1 MSKILLFIFVSILMV
16 GCATSPS
23 NTDEAKALNQ
33 KLPFRDAST
42 MEGATTKYKISI
54 AVTGVDEDIQEIY
67 FSDPLESQGY
77 IPLLVTITNNAPQD
91 VLVRSLET
99 VLVSGDKIIPQADAD
114 LLKKKVRNSVTT
126 FPGIN
131 EPVPSVDN
139 REMMKTS
146 AVNSIFFKQALREDI
161 VHSGQ
166 SITGFVFF
174 DKATYPEGTKKLR
187 LEFQTLRK
195 LQYFN
200 IDATLNYDVK
210 K

>member
-1 MSKILLFIFVSILMV
+1 MSKILLFLFVSLLIV
-16 GCATSPS
+16 GCGANPS

-33 KLPFRDAST
+33 KLPFRDASM
-42 MEGATTKYKISI
+42 MEDSTTKYKISI
-54 AVTGVDEDIQEIY
+54 AVTGVSEEMQETY
-67 FSDPLESQGY
+67 FSDELEPKGY
-77 IPLLVTITNNAPQD
+77 VPLLVTITNNASQD

-99 VLVSGDKIIPQADAD
+99 VIVVGNKTVKQSNAD
-114 LLKKKVRNSVTT
+114 LLKKTIRNSVTT

-131 EPVPSVDN
+131 EPVAMVDN
-139 REMMKTS
+139 RQMMKTS

-174 DKATYPEGTKKLR
+174 DKVKYPVEDKKLR
-187 LEFQTLRK
+187 IEFQTLRK

-200 IDATLNYDVK
+200 IDANLNYNVK

>member
-1 MSKILLFIFVSILMV
+1 MSKILLFLFVSIFIG
-16 GCATSPS
+16 GCWSSPS
-23 NTDEAKALNQ
+23 STDEAKSLRQ

-42 MEGATTKYKISI
+42 MEEATTKYKLSI
-54 AVTGVDEDIQEIY
+54 AVTGVSEDLQETY
-67 FSDPLESQGY
+67 FSDELEPQGY
-77 IPLLVTITNNAPQD
+77 VPLLVTITNNATQD
-91 VLVRSLET
+91 VLVRSLDT
-99 VLVSGDKIIPQADAD
+99 VIVAGDKTIKPSDAD
-114 LLKKKVRNSVTT
+114 ILKKKVRESVTT

-131 EPVPSVDN
+131 EPVPRVDN
-139 REMMKTS
+139 RHMMRTS

-166 SITGFVFF
+166 SVTGFVFF
-174 DKATYPEGTKKLR
+174 DKATYPAGVKKLR

-200 IDATLNYDVK
+200 IDATFNYDVK